1 LKGVKMKSTKAVLR
15 GIIFFGIAILSIFAM
30 QAEDLSGTW
39 NGKMHIPNFGPY
51 EMTMVLKK
59 TDSGYE
65 GMVSDTM
72 GYIAEDT
79 IIQELKVEGN
89 QLSCW
94 FEMTDDSVCYLYLTE
109 EDGIMTGEAERAGGV
124 VSCVFVREK

>member
-1 LKGVKMKSTKAVLR
+1 MMSKRAFLSATVL
-15 GIIFFGIAILSIFAM
+15 FGIAILSLYAM

-51 EMTMVLKK
+51 EMTMVLEK
-59 TDSGYE
+59 TDSSYE
-65 GMVSDTM
+65 GTVSDTM

-79 IIQELKVEGN
+79 VLQELKIEGN
-89 QLSCW
+89 QLGCW
-94 FEMTDDSVCYLYLTE
+94 FEMTDDSVCYLNLTE

-124 VSCVFVREK
+124 VSCVFVRKK